1 MRIRPFAP
9 RDRERLS
16 EICLRTGDAGA
27 DATGLLDDDDL
38 WGLVFVLPYVA
49 RHPDLAW
56 VVEDERGDA
65 IGYVV
70 GTDDTDGFE
79 DWFRE
84 SWWPAHAARFPR
96 PEAEHGRQDEIVRYA
111 WGRGATAVPYV
122 GMGYPAHLHIDLLPE
137 AQGRG
142 FGRRLIWTMIDELR
156 RRGVPGLHLV
166 ADARNAGA
174 IAFYDRLG
182 FARLDSPPGDQAF
195 GMRLD
200 G

>member
-1 MRIRPFAP
+1 M
-9 RDRERLS
+9 
-16 EICLRTGDAGA
+16 
-27 DATGLLDDDDL
+27 
-38 WGLVFVLPYVA
+38 
-49 RHPDLAW
+49 
-56 VVEDERGDA
+56 
-65 IGYVV
+65 
-70 GTDDTDGFE
+70 
-79 DWFRE
+79 
-84 SWWPAHAARFPR
+84 
-96 PEAEHGRQDEIVRYA
+96 RYA